1 VKELKEHSL
10 WNIVQDLRLARR
22 PVDETTLTGCSSDL
36 RECAR
41 SLDRKTTGT
50 KTKRVISKE
59 PSIFPPSF
67 ITRKN
72 DPVKGKAGQKTD
84 HLPGTLPQGRIF
96 PTGAPMVS
104 IYSLTGASSTFLTA
118 QSSDLAHGLATLRL
132 FSKASGKRSSFM
144 TPTAIDLQ
152 HYRNSHHLIQDRVG
166 PTCQV

>member
-1 VKELKEHSL
+1 VKELKEYFL
-10 WNIVQDLRLARR
+10 WNIIQDLRLARR
-22 PVDETTLTGCSSDL
+22 PVDETILTGCSSGL

-41 SLDRKTTGT
+41 SLDKITTGT
-50 KTKRVISKE
+50 KTKSVISKE

-104 IYSLTGASSTFLTA
+104 IYSLTGASSTFLTVGT
-118 QSSDLAHGLATLRL
+118 SDLAHGRITSRL
-132 FSKASGKRSSFM
+132 LSKVPAKRSPYM
-144 TPTAIDLQ
+144 TPATIDLQ
-152 HYRNSHHLIQDRVG
+152 PLWNGHHSIQHPKH
-166 PTCQV
+166 PTCQE

>member
-1 VKELKEHSL
+1 MKELKEHSL
-10 WNIVQDLRLARR
+10 WNIIQDLRLARR
-22 PVDETTLTGCSSDL
+22 PIDETTLTGCSSGL

-50 KTKRVISKE
+50 RTKSVISKE

-72 DPVKGKAGQKTD
+72 DPVKGKAGAKTG

-104 IYSLTGASSTFLTA
+104 IYSLTGASSTFFIVET
-118 QSSDLAHGLATLRL
+118 SDLAHGWRHQGFFQRSPKKADRL
-132 FSKASGKRSSFM
+132 
-144 TPTAIDLQ
+144 
-152 HYRNSHHLIQDRVG
+152 
-166 PTCQV
+166 